1 MLMTPSLLSGVTD
14 SDSLRYT
21 YVWARQFAAAV
32 ARGELYPRWLPES
45 FGGLGSPTFV
55 FYPPL
60 AFYVDALVREATFGL
75 LPVERRLGVTAFVL
89 LWLSGLGMRA
99 WLREQA
105 EPRVAFWAAAAYMAA
120 PYHLMDHYSRGAL
133 AEFSFIAMLPLTL
146 LGLRAAL
153 RFWTGVPALAGGI
166 ALVTLAHLPSALLRS
181 AVGGLLGLALVAVY
195 LVPALTMQGSVS
207 IDQLWLPY
215 YDPIRWLLLLP
226 VAWAGRDLMLIVAW
240 LAAGWGVLA
249 LGVVVLL
256 RRTGPAGWD
265 AVLWGI
271 VSLVCIALMAGAV
284 PQFWTLVPFVAKVQ
298 FPWRMLGLI
307 EFSALTATALAVGHV
322 PGRWLIIPA
331 GLALALMGP
340 AFMAIGDRAVTLY
353 QDAPAFWTW
362 FRPKVEQHMPD
373 AAEYLPADFPADRI
387 VNAVGTGPWILP
399 RALETTCE
407 PAAAPC
413 RAERM
418 ASGEIRLTLPGAG
431 PIRVTVAQFWFPGWH
446 GAIPGGAAVA
456 VQPGS
461 ELRVLQLDTLAGV
474 SEIRLRRGWSSAER
488 LGLGISVA
496 AAVVLVLVWRRS
508 RRPDAGPFGL

>member
-1 MLMTPSLLSGVTD
+1 
-14 SDSLRYT
+14 
-21 YVWARQFAAAV
+21 
-32 ARGELYPRWLPES
+32 
-45 FGGLGSPTFV
+45 
-55 FYPPL
+55 
-60 AFYVDALVREATFGL
+60 
-75 LPVERRLGVTAFVL
+75 
-89 LWLSGLGMRA
+89 
-99 WLREQA
+99 
-105 EPRVAFWAAAAYMAA
+105 
-120 PYHLMDHYSRGAL
+120 
-133 AEFSFIAMLPLTL
+133 
-146 LGLRAAL
+146 
-153 RFWTGVPALAGGI
+153 
-166 ALVTLAHLPSALLRS
+166 
-181 AVGGLLGLALVAVY
+181 
-195 LVPALTMQGSVS
+195 
-207 IDQLWLPY
+207 
-215 YDPIRWLLLLP
+215 
-226 VAWAGRDLMLIVAW
+226 
-240 LAAGWGVLA
+240 
-249 LGVVVLL
+249 
-256 RRTGPAGWD
+256 
-265 AVLWGI
+265 
-271 VSLVCIALMAGAV
+271 
-284 PQFWTLVPFVAKVQ
+284 
-298 FPWRMLGLI
+298 
-307 EFSALTATALAVGHV
+307 
-322 PGRWLIIPA
+322 
-331 GLALALMGP
+331 MGP